1 MDTQLLTESRFREI
15 LAWIEKDNC
24 VKPEFADEFIDS
36 LGTAFRRRS
45 RAQRR
50 ERGCSG
56 AMLSIGHILESSGIA
71 PEQIPSIK
79 VELESVQEEVVH
91 DNGTGLLNDT
101 GIDSLTLAKAV
112 LHKVRSDRY
121 QVTKSKIILIS
132 YVIYGVWLAEKH
144 ERVVHEH
151 PQAWKYGPV
160 FPRIYTK
167 LDLDC
172 DYKAEYDS
180 ILYSM
185 PDLAGLV
192 RHYSACL
199 GPQSAAAI
207 SAVHT
212 ASGTPWKRCSISSRG
227 KWGVAMDD
235 GEIERWF
242 SELIRRR

>member
-71 PEQIPSIK
+71 PEQIPSVK
-79 VELESVQEEVVH
+79 GELESVQEEVVH

-160 FPRIYTK
+160 FLP
-167 LDLDC
+167 
-172 DYKAEYDS
+172 
-180 ILYSM
+180 
-185 PDLAGLV
+185 GL
-192 RHYSACL
+192 
-199 GPQSAAAI
+199 
-207 SAVHT
+207 
-212 ASGTPWKRCSISSRG
+212 SGTIPPVWAPSLPQRYQLCTLRAGHPGSGAAFRAGGSGVWPWTTGRLK
-227 KWGVAMDD
+227 D
-235 GEIERWF
+235 GF
-242 SELIRRR
+242 PS